1 MTGICL
7 DIRGYS
13 AARRKPITKRRSVLR
28 FAGATLIAPGA
39 VLLPGNAL
47 SQTAARKSRVLVL
60 HSAPIRSGP
69 YHGALKERLATHGFI
84 EGKNLVLDAPL
95 LEIVG
100 FDFVRQSLAKMLKQT
115 PDALFTFTPRIT
127 DSALAEAPNV
137 PLVFVWVDDPV
148 KAGLVKD
155 YSRPGGKA
163 TGVTNR
169 FAEVAGK
176 RLELLR
182 ELAPKI
188 RRVAVVGPLYQPE
201 GEAALATIRPV
212 AQRLAFELIEVSASF
227 SQLTLEIQHAIRGGA
242 EAVLPFDVFSMFGI
256 QGTGEEVV
264 RLCAAHRVPA
274 IFAESE
280 MVEVG
285 ALVSYGTNLVEDVRR
300 GADMLAKILRGTKPA
315 DIPVDQASQFELAVN
330 LKTARQM
337 KIRVPPTVL
346 ARASR
351 VIE

>member
-1 MTGICL
+1 M
-7 DIRGYS
+7 
-13 AARRKPITKRRSVLR
+13 KRRELLL
-28 FAGATLIAPGA
+28 AAAATLMSGRTFAQPA
-39 VLLPGNAL
+39 
-47 SQTAARKSRVLVL
+47 SRKLRVLVL

-100 FDFVRQSLAKMLKQT
+100 FDFVRQSLAKMLKQK

-176 RLELLR
+176 RLEFLR

-188 RRVAVVGPLYQPE
+188 RRVAVVGPTYQPD
-201 GEAALATIRPV
+201 GEAALATMRPI
-212 AQRLAFELIEVSASF
+212 AQRLAFELIGVAAVG

-242 EAVLPFDVFSMFGI
+242 EAVLPLLVFSMSGAR
-256 QGTGEEVV
+256 GTGEEVV

-285 ALVSYGTNLVEDVRR
+285 ALASYGTNLLDDVRR
-300 GADMLAKILRGTKPA
+300 GADMLARILRGAKPA
-315 DIPVDQASQFELAVN
+315 DIPIDQASQFELALN
-330 LKTARQM
+330 LKTAREM
-337 KIRVPPTVL
+337 KMRVPQPIVL
-346 ARASR
+346 RADR

>member
-1 MTGICL
+1 MN
-7 DIRGYS
+7 
-13 AARRKPITKRRSVLR
+13 RRD
-28 FAGATLIAPGA
+28 
-39 VLLPGNAL
+39 VLLA
-47 SQTAARKSRVLVL
+47 TAAATVMPGRAFAQLAGRKFRVLAI
-60 HSAPIRSGP
+60 HSAPIQSGP

-84 EGKNLVLDAPL
+84 EGKNLVLDAQL
-95 LEIVG
+95 LGVLG
-100 FDFVRQSLAKMLKQT
+100 FDFMRQGLAKMLKQT

-169 FAEVAGK
+169 FAEVSGK

-182 ELAPKI
+182 EMAPTIK
-188 RRVAVVGPLYQPE
+188 RVAVVGPTYQPE
-201 GEAALATIRPV
+201 GEAALATMRPI
-212 AQRLAFELIEVSASF
+212 AQKLAFDLMEIGAYPL
-227 SQLTLEIQHAIRGGA
+227 QLTLEIQQAIRNGA
-242 EAVLPFDVFSMFGI
+242 EAVLPLDIFSALGGR
-256 QGTGEEVV
+256 GTGEEVV

-285 ALVSYGTNLVEDVRR
+285 ALMSYGTNLLV
-300 GADMLAKILRGTKPA
+300 K
-315 DIPVDQASQFELAVN
+315 
-330 LKTARQM
+330 RQE
-337 KIRVPPTVL
+337 VVTGPSEAT
-346 ARASR
+346 
-351 VIE
+351 EGC

>member
-1 MTGICL
+1 M
-7 DIRGYS
+7 
-13 AARRKPITKRRSVLR
+13 
-28 FAGATLIAPGA
+28 
-39 VLLPGNAL
+39 
-47 SQTAARKSRVLVL
+47 
-60 HSAPIRSGP
+60 
-69 YHGALKERLATHGFI
+69 HGFI

-176 RLELLR
+176 RLEFLR

-188 RRVAVVGPLYQPE
+188 RRVAVVGPTYQPE
-201 GEAALATIRPV
+201 GEAALATMRPI
-212 AQRLAFELIEVSASF
+212 AQRLAFELIEVAAVG

-242 EAVLPFDVFSMFGI
+242 EAVLPLLVFSMSGAR
-256 QGTGEEVV
+256 GTGEELV
-264 RLCAAHRVPA
+264 RLCAAHRIPA

-285 ALVSYGTNLVEDVRR
+285 ALASYGTNLLDDVRR
-300 GADMLAKILRGTKPA
+300 GADMLAKILRGAKPA
-315 DIPVDQASQFELAVN
+315 NIPIDQASHFELALN
-330 LKTARQM
+330 LKTAREM
-337 KIRVPPTVL
+337 KMRVPQPIIL
-346 ARASR
+346 RADR

>member
-1 MTGICL
+1 M
-7 DIRGYS
+7 
-13 AARRKPITKRRSVLR
+13 KRRELLLAAAV
-28 FAGATLIAPGA
+28 ATLMPGR
-39 VLLPGNAL
+39 AL
-47 SQTAARKSRVLVL
+47 AQPAGRKLRVLVL

-69 YHGALKERLATHGFI
+69 YHEALRERLATHGFI
-84 EGKNLVLDAPL
+84 EGKNLVVDAPL
-95 LEIVG
+95 LAMTG
-100 FDFVRQSLAKMLKQT
+100 FDFMRQSLAKLLKQT

-127 DSALAEAPNV
+127 DSALAEAPNI

-182 ELAPKI
+182 ELAPKM
-188 RRVAVVGPLYQPE
+188 RRVAVVGPIYQPE

-212 AQRLAFELIEVSASF
+212 AQKLAFELIEVGAYV

-242 EAVLPFDVFSMFGI
+242 EAVLPLYVFSMFGY
-256 QGTGEEVV
+256 QGAGEEVV
-264 RLCAAHRVPA
+264 RLCAAHRIPA
-274 IFAESE
+274 IFSELE
-280 MVEVG
+280 MVERG

-300 GADMLAKILRGTKPA
+300 GADMLAKILRGTKPGE
-315 DIPVDQASQFELAVN
+315 IPIDQASQFELAVN
-330 LKTARQM
+330 LKTAQQM
-337 KIRVPPTVL
+337 KIRVPPAVL

>member
-1 MTGICL
+1 MNRREVLLAT
-7 DIRGYS
+7 
-13 AARRKPITKRRSVLR
+13 AA
-28 FAGATLIAPGA
+28 ATLMP
-39 VLLPGNAL
+39 
-47 SQTAARKSRVLVL
+47 ARAFAQPAGRKFRVLAL

-69 YHGALKERLATHGFI
+69 YHDALKERLATHGFI
-84 EGKNLVLDAPL
+84 EGKNLVLEAPL
-95 LEIVG
+95 LAITG
-100 FDFVRQSLAKMLKQT
+100 FSFMRQDLAKVLKQT

-176 RLELLR
+176 RLEFLR
-182 ELAPKI
+182 ELAPTI
-188 RRVAVVGPLYQPE
+188 RRVAVVGPTYQPE
-201 GEAALATIRPV
+201 GEAALATMRPI
-212 AQRLAFELIEVSASF
+212 AQRLAFELIEVAASG

-242 EAVLPFDVFSMFGI
+242 EAVLPLLIFSALGWR
-256 QGTGEEVV
+256 GTGEEVV

-285 ALVSYGTNLVEDVRR
+285 ALASYGTNLLDDVRR
-300 GADMLAKILRGTKPA
+300 GAGMLAKILRGAKPA
-315 DIPVDQASQFELAVN
+315 DIPIDQASQFELALN
-330 LKTARQM
+330 LKTAREM
-337 KIRVPPTVL
+337 KMRVPQPIIL
-346 ARASR
+346 RADR